1 MKTTNLLCFLLQ
13 WSPRGNAR
21 PSWIS
26 ESAALLQKNIKTAQ
40 EQTCPL
46 GLKWKLELSYC
57 LPAKNHYSHPRLP
70 PPPSSPLRF
79 CTPPTLLPSLL
90 SNCTSV
96 LTLWH
101 KCVAQ
106 VLWLVQRWVW
116 VSYPSVCTSWHLS
129 FSTCRQQPTLTT
141 RRGRRSDTR
150 EAAAR
155 LYSGTSDKGDV
166 PVMAHQEVTPRSEQ
180 TENVSVIKI

>member
-1 MKTTNLLCFLLQ
+1 MSFGVEMETGVELLFTGQKSLLT
-13 WSPRGNAR
+13 P
-21 PSWIS
+21 PS
-26 ESAALLQKNIKTAQ
+26 
-40 EQTCPL
+40 
-46 GLKWKLELSYC
+46 
-57 LPAKNHYSHPRLP
+57 
-70 PPPSSPLRF
+70 PPSSLVSPEVLH
-79 CTPPTLLPSLL
+79 PPTLLPSLL

-141 RRGRRSDTR
+141 PRGRRSDTR

-166 PVMAHQEVTPRSEQ
+166 PVMAHQEVTPGSEQ